1 MKLEDLIKKSLIK
14 NIVTYNFDKSI
25 LNKIKV
31 VLTAATLNTLYSKYG
46 SNAKIGVVYNRLDYI
61 IALTDEHGNK
71 LFAMPD
77 KANKRIIKIY
87 YLFR

>member
-25 LNKIKV
+25 LNNIKV
-31 VLTAATLNTLYSKYG
+31 VLTAATLNTLYSKCG

-61 IALTDEHGNK
+61 TALTDEHGNI
-71 LFAMPD
+71 LFSMPD
-77 KANKRIIKIY
+77 NSNKRSTKICY
-87 YLFR
+87 VFR